1 MTEIPEEWRI
11 RRFAES
17 SPEAPKEMN
26 IRKCEA
32 FSEYQVIFDI
42 SLNIE
47 KGIIMKNKSIL
58 PVQFFGGGAE
68 KEELFLIRKKIFK

>member
-1 MTEIPEEWRI
+1 MKE
-11 RRFAES
+11 
-17 SPEAPKEMN
+17 PK

-32 FSEYQVIFDI
+32 FSIYLVILDI

-58 PVQFFGGGAE
+58 PVQFFGGGGAE